1 MSEET
6 GSGNRAGG
14 AEGGGRLEE
23 VEGVDP
29 LTAHDP
35 ARIGPYLL
43 FGRLGAGGMGR
54 VYLARSE
61 GGRTVAVKVVHE
73 EHVADAQFRARF
85 QREIAAARRVGER
98 YTAPVLDADPDADRP
113 WVATGYV
120 PGLSLEQVVRRYGPL
135 PDASVHAL
143 ADGLLHAL
151 RDIHAA
157 DIVHRDLKPSNVM
170 LTVAGPR
177 VIDFGIARALE
188 TSVESL
194 TTSGV
199 IVGTPGFMSPE
210 QIKGQEI
217 GPGSDVFS
225 LGCVLAYAATGQ
237 LAFGQGA
244 PNQHAVNYHAVE
256 SDPGLDRV
264 RNHSLRELIA
274 RCLIKDI
281 EARPTVT
288 ELLDAP
294 DRATSQ
300 PADGAW
306 LPPQLVA
313 ALAQR
318 AAQLLD
324 VEAAPLREKVTDRA
338 TYDLKPRAAGP
349 EPAPAPA
356 EPERRRKRRWPVIV
370 PVVAVV
376 VVGGGTALVLGPYA
390 TDRTPEA
397 AATASPS
404 PAGSATTAPAR
415 PSDSPPESGKGKG
428 GGKTDPSPAPGKEAP
443 AGGEAADDATA
454 DKGTG
459 SGTDASAGGGS
470 TGAGTSGSSGGGS
483 SSGGVAGAVP
493 AYFVGTWTFT
503 GGGGGATTEVPS
515 TIRISG
521 GEVGDRV
528 VHSTVSDYYS
538 CTYTSRL
545 LAVTDSGRRLKIGS
559 ATADKSSANSY
570 CMTMEAHEIYKRDG
584 NGIYRLTGNSG
595 DKHYVR

>member
-1 MSEET
+1 MSEENN
-6 GSGNRAGG
+6 SGKWA
-14 AEGGGRLEE
+14 
-23 VEGVDP
+23 VEGLDP

-35 ARIGPYLL
+35 ARIGSYLL
-43 FGRLGAGGMGR
+43 LGRLGAGGMGR

-73 EHVADAQFRARF
+73 EHVADARFRARF
-85 QREIAAARRVGER
+85 RREIEAARRVGER

-120 PGLSLEQVVRRYGPL
+120 PGLSLEQAVRRYGPL
-135 PDASVHAL
+135 PAASVHAL

-157 DIVHRDLKPSNVM
+157 GIVHRDLKPSNVM
-170 LTVAGPR
+170 LAVAGPR

-194 TTSGV
+194 LTSTGV
-199 IVGTPGFMSPE
+199 TVGSPGFMSPE

-244 PNQHAVNYHAVE
+244 TNQHAVNYHAVE
-256 SDPGLDRV
+256 SEPGLGRV
-264 RNHSLRELIA
+264 RDRPLRELIA
-274 RCLIKDI
+274 RCLTKDVG
-281 EARPTVT
+281 ARPAVAG
-288 ELLDAP
+288 LLDAP
-294 DRATSQ
+294 DRTTPKA
-300 PADGAW
+300 AEGAW

-318 AAQLLD
+318 AAMLLD
-324 VEAAPLREKVTDRA
+324 VEAVPLREEPTDRA
-338 TYDLKPRAAGP
+338 TYDLKPRAAAP
-349 EPAPAPA
+349 EPAPAPSPTA

-397 AATASPS
+397 AATASPT

-415 PSDSPPESGKGKG
+415 PSASASESASGKEKG
-428 GGKTDPSPAPGKEAP
+428 EKQRDPGPAPGKGASG
-443 AGGEAADDATA
+443 GGEAADDAAA
-454 DKGTG
+454 DEGTG
-459 SGTDASAGGGS
+459 SGADVSGGGGS
-470 TGAGTSGSSGGGS
+470 TGAGTSGSSGGGDS
-483 SSGGVAGAVP
+483 SSGGGSGAV
-493 AYFVGTWTFT
+493 ADYFVGTWTFS
-503 GGGGGATTEVPS
+503 GGGGGATTYVPA
-515 TIRISG
+515 TIRISD
-521 GEVGDRV
+521 GEVGDNV
-528 VHSTVSDYYS
+528 VHSTLGDYS
-538 CTYTSRL
+538 QCTYTGRL

-559 ATADKSSANSY
+559 AAADKSSAGAY
-570 CMTMEAHEIYKRDG
+570 CMTMGAHEIYNRDG
-584 NGIYRLTGNSG
+584 DGFYRLTSNAE